1 MFWYLRPRANLR
13 EESRCKTEVRLIFS
27 NLKKVNPSLSNRA
40 LGMAI
45 RRAFPAV
52 VRRKVGPVHY
62 YFGLKLISVHSEE
75 EVSSSKSPNNVADPV
90 RNEITSPRGLPGK
103 GTCAAGRNRHDTEKN
118 KRSSMGTELNNALRM
133 FVTSLLSSTLVPRA
147 ATQLWVVENLC
158 ELMSY

>member
-1 MFWYLRPRANLR
+1 MFSYLRSRANLR
-13 EESRCKTEVRLIFS
+13 EESRCKAEVRLIFS
-27 NLKKVNPSLSNRA
+27 KLKKVRPSLSNRA

-62 YFGLKLISVHSEE
+62 YFGLKLISAHSEE

-90 RNEITSPRGLPGK
+90 RNEITSSRGLPGK

-118 KRSSMGTELNNALRM
+118 KRSSMGGCEQHRM
-133 FVTSLLSSTLVPRA
+133 HAVTSLNI
-147 ATQLWVVENLC
+147 NLA
-158 ELMSY
+158 ELKTTSLPCR